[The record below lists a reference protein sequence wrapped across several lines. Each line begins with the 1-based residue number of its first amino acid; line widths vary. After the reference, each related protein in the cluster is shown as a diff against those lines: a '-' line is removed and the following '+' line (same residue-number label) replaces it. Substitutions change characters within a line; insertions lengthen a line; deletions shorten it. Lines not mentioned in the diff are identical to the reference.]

1 MAFCLKFSSRA
12 LREIGEA
19 QEWYE
24 LQSPGLGEEFIAAM
38 ELQLKRLEQAPLLYA
53 EVIHNVRRALLPRFP
68 YGLFYA
74 VRGFWLCYMMLVI
87 RDVGLKTANIVRSG
101 GKARCA
107 ELIVQCLF

>member
-1 MAFCLKFSSRA
+1 MAYRLKFSTRA

-24 LQSPGLGEEFIAAM
+24 SQSPGLGEEFIAAM

-53 EVIHNVRRALLPRFP
+53 EVIPKVRRALLPRFP

-74 VRGFWLCYMMLVI
+74 MRGDLMHILAVLHDARNPSRWT
-87 RDVGLKTANIVRSG
+87 KSRS
-101 GKARCA
+101 
-107 ELIVQCLF
+107 

>member
-1 MAFCLKFSSRA
+1 MAYRLKFSTRA

-53 EVIHNVRRALLPRFP
+53 EAIPNVRRTLLPRFP

-74 VRGFWLCYMMLVI
+74 VRGDFVHVLAVLH
-87 RDVGLKTANIVRSG
+87 D
-101 GKARCA
+101 ARNPSRWPKKR
-107 ELIVQCLF
+107 

>member
-1 MAFCLKFSSRA
+1 MAFRLKFSARA

-53 EVIHNVRRALLPRFP
+53 EIIPRVRRALLPRFP

-74 VRGFWLCYMMLVI
+74 VRGNLVHI
-87 RDVGLKTANIVRSG
+87 LAVLRDARNPSRWPKTR
-101 GKARCA
+101 
-107 ELIVQCLF
+107 

>member
-1 MAFCLKFSSRA
+1 MAFRLKFSSRA

-53 EVIHNVRRALLPRFP
+53 EVIPNVRRALLPRFP

-74 VRGFWLCYMMLVI
+74 VRSNLINVLAVLHDARNPRQWP
-87 RDVGLKTANIVRSG
+87 KTR
-101 GKARCA
+101 
-107 ELIVQCLF
+107 

>member
-1 MAFCLKFSSRA
+1 MAYRLKFSSRA

-24 LQSPGLGEEFIAAM
+24 TQSPGLGEEFITAT

-53 EVIHNVRRALLPRFP
+53 EVIVGVRRALLPRFP

-74 VRGFWLCYMMLVI
+74 VRGDMVYILAVLHDARHPKRWPKKI
-87 RDVGLKTANIVRSG
+87 R
-101 GKARCA
+101 
-107 ELIVQCLF
+107 